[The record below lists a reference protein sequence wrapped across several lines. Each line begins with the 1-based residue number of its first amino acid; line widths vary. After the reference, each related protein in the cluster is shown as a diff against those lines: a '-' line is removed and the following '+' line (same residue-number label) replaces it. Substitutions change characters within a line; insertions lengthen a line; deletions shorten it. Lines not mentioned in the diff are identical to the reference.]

1 MAIQIIHTKTN
12 AALQTINGDRG
23 LWDFIELAG
32 DKTGRDYSGRVSDF
46 QTTIEDYGHV
56 TLIDEGFTM
65 TYTPQN

>member
-1 MAIQIIHTKTN
+1 MTIQIKHTKTDVI
-12 AALQTINGDRG
+12 LQTINGDRG

-32 DKTGRDYSGRVSDF
+32 YKTGRDYSGLVSDF

-65 TYTPQN
+65 TYAPQN